1 MSVVVNPN
9 TLFNFSQSAD
19 GLSEENILQLRHN
32 LTEMMKGFNQI
43 SAFVLLAMTVFW
55 IPVRHPIYGGPME
68 LFGFVVLLIL

>member
-1 MSVVVNPN
+1 MVNPN

-68 LFGFVVLLIL
+68 LFSFVVLLIL